1 MPTPPWKQDEPTLR
15 SHTPASIICEAY
27 DRFQPLMDVLMKKLS
42 AEDGF
47 SISPGANLTERAEQ
61 ALSSFDLNGDAAL
74 GIPGSDDENEQREL
88 AGGAFELVAEVGRLA
103 PACRQPGAETGELDA
118 LIREQILGDE
128 EGADE
133 SDEDLADVLRELLE
147 GVLVFVEGWVDGYEG
162 TGA

>member
-15 SHTPASIICEAY
+15 SHTPVSIICEAY

-42 AEDGF
+42 AEDGV
-47 SISPGANLTERAEQ
+47 SISPGDGLTSKAEQ
-61 ALSSFDLNGDAAL
+61 ALSSFDLNGDTAP
-74 GIPGSDDENEQREL
+74 GISGSDDENEQREL
-88 AGGAFELVAEVGRLA
+88 AGGAFELVAEVGRLT
-103 PACRQPGAETGELDA
+103 PACRQLGAETGELDA
-118 LIREQILGDE
+118 LIREQILGE
-128 EGADE
+128 EDGADE